1 MISTSVVND
10 LMIVKEIFD
19 WKFLYI
25 SYTRKFRM
33 TSWQIV
39 YFFLG
44 QGPIWSPLPY
54 SCLPNPKKSYTC
66 THTPTTW
73 GSKTFNH

>member
-33 TSWQIV
+33 
-39 YFFLG
+39 
-44 QGPIWSPLPY
+44 
-54 SCLPNPKKSYTC
+54 
-66 THTPTTW
+66 
-73 GSKTFNH
+73 